1 MKKFWIIVCIW
12 TMLLCT
18 VISSNA
24 KSEISF
30 QINYD
35 SQTQDTYEI
44 KNKIYEIY
52 RDLIDGLH
60 KESYIMMV
68 IHNKDRFVYK
78 DDLQVDFKNHT
89 LYIKEGDG
97 KGDEITGSLRG
108 NSVCV
113 PEVAPRSFLGEM
125 FD

>member
-12 TMLLCT
+12 IMLLCT

-24 KSEISF
+24 KSDISF

-35 SQTQDTYEI
+35 SQNQDTYEV
-44 KNKIYEIY
+44 KNKINEIY
-52 RDLIDGLH
+52 RNLIDGLH

-68 IHNKDRFVYK
+68 IHNKDQFAYK
-78 DDLQVDFKNHT
+78 EDLQVDFKNHT

-113 PEVAPRSFLGEM
+113 PEVAPRSFFAEM